1 MVTLSDAPAWEV
13 TLLRRSVGGHKAVV
27 AARIEIQAPDL
38 GSARQ
43 AAQNAVSARC
53 TGEDRWSLGM
63 LRPLT
68 PDAPGTHRY
77 RVVFAIWEGNDE
89 RFVRRDVHAIELWA
103 CDAQSARRQAQQ
115 DVQVVPGYI
124 SAWRVRSVSRIAAPP
139 RPMSPKLAPRRKA
152 GTFTR

>member
-1 MVTLSDAPAWEV
+1 M
-13 TLLRRSVGGHKAVV
+13 TLLRRSAGGRKAVV

-53 TGEDRWSLGM
+53 TGEDSWSLGM

-77 RVVFAIWEGNDE
+77 RVVFAIWEGDDE
-89 RFVRRDVHAIELWA
+89 RFLRRDVHAIELWA

-115 DVQVVPGYI
+115 DIQVVPGYVP
-124 SAWRVRSVSRIAAPP
+124 AWRVRSVARIASPP
-139 RPMSPKLAPRRKA
+139 RPLRPKRVPRRKA
-152 GTFTR
+152 GAFTR